1 MGLDATNALLH
12 IKSALRSSARLAC
25 QSASEYPVA
34 LGVGT
39 LLLFLHRLCPAL
51 LALLLSSSPVFLLTA
66 LLLGALLSYG
76 EPGDGAPATGDG
88 EGPSPP
94 DAVAVPVAVA
104 VSTPSV
110 AESCPA
116 VAVEVQRVAA
126 VAHMPRSSSASP
138 VVRAEETTSGTTFF
152 HEAHRDEGSIV
163 ASVSADDALRRA
175 EVVVVEREEQPAT
188 KEICENVQLR
198 QFRSSAGE
206 GVPIE
211 VDSKASGAVSLDAR
225 WVAMESS
232 SFHRDNGAIAEGE
245 GEEDEHVKEI
255 CQQAESAVAGRC
267 GGYGVCSQ
275 YQFGEL
281 MSSCWQPVT
290 RQDPCSESESDSS
303 ESSSDASIS
312 DIIPM
317 LDELNPPVDLGAG
330 HPSSAFREKLSAG
343 SSDDEDGS
351 EEDNNLSSDED
362 GEEEEEEE
370 EKGDGNNWKGS
381 VDPNSLE
388 AEEKNGSSESLM
400 ARRRAKNALVFDLD
414 RRLMDLQAAD
424 AVSKMEAASRFRVQ
438 VPSISTPRRPGPS
451 DDPAEGDTVELP
463 QIPGSA
469 PPSVLLPRRKPSDD
483 APFDDQIVDRDRR
496 LQETWTPPRSGFPP
510 AQGSR
515 TPDTGSLFVRP
526 SSSPRHGS
534 GVVEV
539 EAEEPG
545 LSGDKDAADDHSESE
560 SDSEEEPPLGSNGRL
575 FGSLEPRIGD
585 EIRIL
590 GAAVSDVCVL
600 ELEANL
606 GRSNGGSAGSI
617 DAADSSHVQK
627 PVSSSGSDDA
637 DDSASADAG
646 NARSVV
652 LRPPPEDE
660 DEDGGAE
667 EHVVA
672 EGEEGSMSEATSLF
686 KCRMEQVLVQ
696 SVSEAGVG
704 QPLAVRP
711 GRERLSDALLPPATP
726 LVVTGEARPSAEELL
741 SSRLAQVD
749 GEEALALVVPAAAGS
764 PESERMCVV
773 GCGVLGRDA
782 EPASEDDA
790 NDPTTTTTHVPSSI
804 GGGDI
809 AGDGQ
814 V

>member
-1 MGLDATNALLH
+1 MFSCSFHSSPSRSHCWSFYLLYIGNTIFLLLLLFPLISFVLISFDFSVPSLDLCVRRQGRIQLKAGGEEPKKMGLDATNALLH

-94 DAVAVPVAVA
+94 DAVAVA
-104 VSTPSV
+104 VSTASV

-116 VAVEVQRVAA
+116 VAVEVQRVAAA

-152 HEAHRDEGSIV
+152 HKAHRDEGSVV

-198 QFRSSAGE
+198 QFQSSAGE
-206 GVPIE
+206 GVPIQ
-211 VDSKASGAVSLDAR
+211 VDSKASEAVSLDAR
-225 WVAMESS
+225 WAQGNATSMSTGDAALRAESS
-232 SFHRDNGAIAEGE
+232 GFHRDNNGAIAEGE
-245 GEEDEHVKEI
+245 GEEEEEHVKEI
-255 CQQAESAVAGRC
+255 CQHAESAVAERC

-290 RQDPCSESESDSS
+290 RQDPYPESESDSS

-317 LDELNPPVDLGAG
+317 LDELNPPVDFGAG
-330 HPSSAFREKLSAG
+330 HPSSAFREKLNAG
-343 SSDDEDGS
+343 WE
-351 EEDNNLSSDED
+351 EEDNNHSSDED
-362 GEEEEEEE
+362 EEEEEEEE
-370 EKGDGNNWKGS
+370 EKGDGNNWKGF

-388 AEEKNGSSESLM
+388 AEEKNGNSESLM
-400 ARRRAKNALVFDLD
+400 ARRRAKNALVFELD

-496 LQETWTPPRSGFPP
+496 LQETWTPPRSGFPSS

-534 GVVEV
+534 GAVEV

-637 DDSASADAG
+637 DDSASAGNMGPGFLFLNFFLVEIDFSYAG
-646 NARSVV
+646 R
-652 LRPPPEDE
+652 
-660 DEDGGAE
+660 
-667 EHVVA
+667 
-672 EGEEGSMSEATSLF
+672 
-686 KCRMEQVLVQ
+686 
-696 SVSEAGVG
+696 VSAMF
-704 QPLAVRP
+704 
-711 GRERLSDALLPPATP
+711 LLI
-726 LVVTGEARPSAEELL
+726 R
-741 SSRLAQVD
+741 
-749 GEEALALVVPAAAGS
+749 
-764 PESERMCVV
+764 
-773 GCGVLGRDA
+773 
-782 EPASEDDA
+782 
-790 NDPTTTTTHVPSSI
+790 
-804 GGGDI
+804 
-809 AGDGQ
+809 
-814 V
+814 